1 MLEQRVTLRHAL
13 LSVAF
18 VLVFL
23 LLNRPEVIVIS
34 RLGAVVWYPATGL
47 ALAILLGISPWYVF
61 PVSFSV
67 ALAGILIY
75 DQPILTFGGTVEA
88 VVGAGIYSAAAYT
101 LRGPLQIGLGLRRR
115 RDVVLY
121 ISVTTAAALVSTG
134 VGVVC
139 LVADRAIH
147 WSEFWPSASMWFL
160 GDEIGLLGV
169 APFLLIHVFPW
180 VRRQLSPESFEG
192 DPQKRRS
199 GKRTWS
205 FWTLVELGAQVCALL
220 LSLWML
226 FGAPFLHFQVF
237 FITFV
242 PIIWIAM
249 RQGVQRVV
257 SGLLALNFGIVV
269 GLHFSTPTAVLLPEY
284 GLLMFV
290 VSATGLIV
298 GSAVTERQRLA
309 VELLERS
316 AELVDANT
324 QMIAAKYKAE
334 GASRIKSEF
343 LANMSHEIRT
353 PMNGIVGMTELVLD
367 TELTHEQRDYL
378 LILKSS
384 EDSLLGVINDILD
397 FSKVEAGKLELDPVE
412 FSLQDMIGET
422 LRGLALRAHEK
433 DLELAYHVD
442 PQLPDYMVGD
452 SGRLRQVLVNLVV
465 NAIKFTSQGEVVI
478 RVQMDSC
485 SNHELGLHFSVAD
498 TGIGI
503 TAEKHSLVF
512 EAFAQ
517 ADGSTTRNHGGTGLG
532 LAICSRLAGL
542 MGGRVWLE
550 STVGEGSTFHFTVVF
565 NIAETQRTP
574 RVPTQTAAL
583 GNLHVLLVD
592 DNATNRQILLD
603 ITKSWGM
610 NPTAVESGSAA
621 MEAIHQAEASGSGF
635 RMAIIDS
642 HMPEM
647 DGFQLAERIKQSP
660 RLAGTIVMM
669 MTSDDRR
676 GKAERRSGM
685 RIAAYLQKPIR
696 QSELLSAVLVVLGQT
711 SPGCR
716 LGSVTRYSPPR
727 TSIQLRILVAEDNPV
742 NQRVVVRML
751 EKMGHLPTIAHN
763 GREALSMLEA
773 GTFDLVFMDVQM
785 PEIGGL
791 TATRKIREN
800 EMQTGNHIPII
811 AMTAHAMKGD
821 KERCLEAG
829 MDAYISKPVTS
840 QGIAETIAE
849 VFHVE
854 AQVPVISVSPPLRD
868 APPIWDRSEALERVD
883 GNEPLLRELLQIF
896 LRESPKQLASLQQAI
911 ETANLEE
918 IERIAHSLKGE
929 LGYLG
934 LPDAAQKAKDLE
946 HLGHERTLQ
955 PAADLF
961 PIFEA
966 GVSAVAAAMQDM
978 LDERREPVDP

>member
-1 MLEQRVTLRHAL
+1 MLDQRVTLRHAL

-47 ALAILLGISPWYVF
+47 ALAILLGISPWYAF

-75 DQPILTFGGTVEA
+75 DQPILTFSGTIEA
-88 VVGAGIYSAAAYT
+88 VVSAGIYAAAAYA
-101 LRGPLQIGLGLRRR
+101 LRGPLQIDLGLRRR

-121 ISVTTAAALVSTG
+121 ASVTTAAAVVSTG

-139 LVADRAIH
+139 LAADRAIH
-147 WSEFWPSASMWFL
+147 WNEFWPSASMWFL

-180 VRRQLSPESFEG
+180 VRRQLSPGSLEG
-192 DPQKRRS
+192 DPQKRHACRKTRS
-199 GKRTWS
+199 S
-205 FWTLVELGAQVCALL
+205 WTLVELGAQICALL

-269 GLHFSTPTAVLLPEY
+269 ALHFSTPTAVLLPEY

-324 QMIAAKYKAE
+324 QMIAAKCKAE
-334 GASRIKSEF
+334 EASRIKSEF

-367 TELTHEQRDYL
+367 TQLTHEQRDYL
-378 LILKSS
+378 LMLKSS
-384 EDSLLGVINDILD
+384 GDSLLGVINDILD
-397 FSKVEAGKLELDPVE
+397 FSKVEAGKLELDPAE

-442 PQLPDYMVGD
+442 PQLPDYIVGD
-452 SGRLRQVLVNLVV
+452 SGRLRQVLVNLLG
-465 NAIKFTSQGEVVI
+465 NAIKFTSQGEVVV
-478 RVQMDSC
+478 RVQMDSR

-517 ADGSTTRNHGGTGLG
+517 ADGSTTRNYGGTGLG

-565 NIAETQRTP
+565 NITETPRTP
-574 RVPTQTAAL
+574 RVPIQTAAL
-583 GNLHVLLVD
+583 VNLPVLLVD
-592 DNATNRQILLD
+592 DNATNRQILLE
-603 ITKSWGM
+603 ITKGWGM
-610 NPTAVESGSAA
+610 NPTAVENGSAA

-635 RMAIIDS
+635 RIAIIDS
-642 HMPEM
+642 YMPDM
-647 DGFQLAERIKQSP
+647 DGLQLAERIKQNP
-660 RLAGTIVMM
+660 RLAGTIVIM
-669 MTSDDRR
+669 MTSDD
-676 GKAERRSGM
+676 GHEHVERRSGM
-685 RIAAYLQKPIR
+685 GIAAYLQKPIR
-696 QSELLSAVLVVLGQT
+696 SSELLSAILIVLGQT
-711 SPGCR
+711 S
-716 LGSVTRYSPPR
+716 LGSGPGSVARYSPAK
-727 TSIQLRILVAEDNPV
+727 TSIKLRILVAEDNRV

-751 EKMGHLPTIAHN
+751 EKMGHLPVIAHN

-791 TATRKIREN
+791 MATRKIREN

-849 VFHVE
+849 VFSVE
-854 AQVPVISVSPPLRD
+854 AQVQVIPVSPPLPD
-868 APPIWDRSEALERVD
+868 APPIWDRRKALERVD
-883 GNEPLLRELLQIF
+883 GDEPLLRELVQIF
-896 LRESPKQLASLQQAI
+896 LKESPLQLDSLQQAI
-911 ETANLEE
+911 ETADLEG
-918 IERIAHSLKGE
+918 IERIAHTLNGE
-929 LGYLG
+929 LGCLG
-934 LPDAAQKAKDLE
+934 MADAAQKAKDLQ
-946 HLGHERTLQ
+946 HLGHVRTLQ
-955 PAADLF
+955 LAADLF
-961 PIFEA
+961 PTFEA
-966 GVSAVAAAMQDM
+966 GVSAAAAAMRDM
-978 LDERREPVDP
+978 LDERREPVDL